1 MTDYP
6 YIRTTGKLKEFL
18 QKIPSMGEPI
28 SVSTRWLPKVGFKSA
43 NHRPIVR
50 ILDFIGFVDSNKP
63 TDKWRAYCVTSK
75 SRRVLAE
82 GISEGYAELFR
93 FYPDACQRS
102 DTELKDFF
110 QSHLS
115 ASDQVINST
124 VGTFKTLCSLAD
136 FKRTRGKD
144 AAAKKTP
151 SVPRQREHEAK
162 VSIEPVTAPSPA
174 PPQENPSVHIDLQIH
189 IHPDADADQIREI
202 FKNMALYLYNKE
214 LD

>member
-18 QKIPSMGEPI
+18 QKIPSMDEPI

-50 ILDFIGFVDSNKP
+50 ILDFIGFVSSNMP
-63 TDKWRAYCVTSK
+63 TDRWRAYCVKRK

-93 FYPDACQRS
+93 LYPDAHQRS

-115 ASDQVINST
+115 SSGPSDKCDRWHFQGLVFSCR
-124 VGTFKTLCSLAD
+124 FQAD
-136 FKRTRGKD
+136 KRERCRRQKD
-144 AAAKKTP
+144 AISATSA
-151 SVPRQREHEAK
+151 RA
-162 VSIEPVTAPSPA
+162 
-174 PPQENPSVHIDLQIH
+174 
-189 IHPDADADQIREI
+189 
-202 FKNMALYLYNKE
+202 
-214 LD
+214 

>member
-18 QKIPSMGEPI
+18 QKIPSMDEPI

-50 ILDFIGFVDSNKP
+50 ILDFIGFVSSNMP
-63 TDKWRAYCVTSK
+63 TDRWRAYCVKRK

-93 FYPDACQRS
+93 LYPDAHQRS

-115 ASDQVINST
+115 SSDQVINAT
-124 VGTFKTLCSLAD
+124 VGTFKALCSLAD
-136 FKRTRGKD
+136 FKQPRGKD
-144 AAAKKTP
+144 AAKET
-151 SVPRQREHEAK
+151 PRQHKREVSA
-162 VSIEPVTAPSPA
+162 SIEPVTAPSPV

-202 FKNMALYLYNKE
+202 FKNMALYLYNKV